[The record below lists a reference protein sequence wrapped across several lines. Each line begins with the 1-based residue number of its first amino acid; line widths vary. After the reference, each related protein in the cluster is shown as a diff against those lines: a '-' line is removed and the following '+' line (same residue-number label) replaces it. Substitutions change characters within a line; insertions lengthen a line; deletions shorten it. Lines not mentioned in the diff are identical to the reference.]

1 MRDRTGISLGRRG
14 LLGLAAALG
23 VSPATNTAWAQGAW
37 PRGSVRFIF
46 PFTPGSAVDVVARL
60 VAQDLAERLGQPFIV
75 ESRTGAGGSIG
86 TEAAARARPD
96 GDTFLVGSPGN
107 MAINPALL
115 PNLTFDVARDFVAVT
130 HMVTFPQV
138 LVIAPTLPARSL
150 AELVAY
156 SKANP
161 GRLNYASSG
170 VGATNHLAMEMIRAA
185 TGLDATHVPY
195 RGGLVT
201 VQAIMTGEVQMC
213 VEGILTLPPFLAEN
227 KVRAIAVT
235 GATRSHLL
243 PDVPAVAETVAG
255 FDAGAWVM
263 FFAPAGTPAAI
274 VEKLSAEVRITLA
287 KPAIRARLAELGA
300 AVTGTT
306 PEEAATIH
314 RAELEKW
321 RRAVEVSG
329 ARAG

>member
-1 MRDRTGISLGRRG
+1 MVAITLGRRG
-14 LLGLAAALG
+14 LVALAASLAPSLA
-23 VSPATNTAWAQGAW
+23 ATRAMAQAPW

-60 VAQDLAERLGQPFIV
+60 IAQDLAERLGQPFIV
-75 ESRTGAGGSIG
+75 ESRTGAGGSVG

-107 MAINPALL
+107 MAINPALM
-115 PNLTFDVARDFVAVT
+115 PNLPFDVARDFVAVT
-130 HMVTFPQV
+130 HLVTFPQV
-138 LVIAPTLPARSL
+138 LVVSPNLPVRTL

-156 SKANP
+156 SKENP

-170 VGATNHLAMEMIRAA
+170 VGATNHLAMEMLRAA
-185 TGLDATHVPY
+185 TGLNATHVPY

-201 VQAIMTGEVQMC
+201 VQAILSNDVQMC
-213 VEGILTLPPFLAEN
+213 IEGILTLPPFIADG

-235 GATRSHLL
+235 GAERSALM
-243 PDVPAVAETVAG
+243 PNVPTVAETVPG

-263 FFAPAGTPAAI
+263 LFAPMGTPQPI
-274 VEKLSAEVRITLA
+274 VDKLSSEVRVSLA

-300 AVTGTT
+300 TVTGTT
-306 PEEAATIH
+306 PAEAAAIH
-314 RAELEKW
+314 RQELIKW
-321 RRAVEVSG
+321 RRAVEASG
-329 ARAG
+329 ATAG

>member
-1 MRDRTGISLGRRG
+1 MTAITLGRRTA
-14 LLGLAAALG
+14 LAFAASLGL
-23 VSPATNTAWAQGAW
+23 PATTMAQPAW
-37 PRGSVRFIF
+37 PRGPVRFIF

-60 VAQDLAERLGQPFIV
+60 IAQDLTERLGQPFVV

-107 MAINPALL
+107 MAINPAVMR
-115 PNLTFDVARDFVAVT
+115 NLTFDVVRDFVAVT

-138 LVIAPTLPARSL
+138 LVISPSLPVRTL

-170 VGATNHLAMEMIRAA
+170 VGATNHLAMEMLRAA
-185 TGLDATHVPY
+185 TGLEATHVPY

-201 VQAIMTGEVQMC
+201 IQAILSNDVQMC
-213 VEGILTLPPFLAEN
+213 IEGILTLPPFLAEN
-227 KVRAIAVT
+227 KVRALAVT
-235 GATRSHLL
+235 GAQRSALM
-243 PDVPAVAETVAG
+243 PDVPTVAETVPG

-263 FFAPAGTPAAI
+263 LFAPAGTPAAI
-274 VEKLSAEVRITLA
+274 VEKLSAEARISLA

-306 PEEAATIH
+306 PEEAAAIH

-321 RRAVEVSG
+321 RRAVQVSG
-329 ARAG
+329 AAQG

>member
-1 MRDRTGISLGRRG
+1 MATITLGRRA
-14 LLGLAAALG
+14 LASLAATLG
-23 VSPATNTAWAQGAW
+23 ITGAASAQPTW
-37 PRGSVRFIF
+37 PRGPVRFIF

-60 VAQDLAERLGQPFIV
+60 IAQDLAERLGQPFIV
-75 ESRTGAGGSIG
+75 ESRTGAGGAIG

-107 MAINPALL
+107 MAINPAMM
-115 PNLTFDVARDFVAVT
+115 PNLPFDVSRDFSAVT
-130 HMVTFPQV
+130 HLVTFPQV
-138 LVIAPTLPARSL
+138 LVIAPSLPARTL
-150 AELVAY
+150 PELVAY

-170 VGATNHLAMEMIRAA
+170 VGATNHLAMEMLRAA
-185 TGLDATHVPY
+185 TGLEATHVPY

-201 VQAIMTGEVQMC
+201 VQAILSNDVQMC

-235 GATRSHLL
+235 GAARSHLL
-243 PDVPAVAETVAG
+243 PDVPAVAETVPG

-263 FFAPAGTPAAI
+263 FFAPAGTPPAI
-274 VEKLSAEVRITLA
+274 IEKLSAETRISLA

-300 AVTGTT
+300 TVTGTT
-306 PEEAATIH
+306 AEEAATIH
-314 RAELEKW
+314 RAELAKW

-329 ARAG
+329 AATH

>member
-1 MRDRTGISLGRRG
+1 MATITLGRRA
-14 LLGLAAALG
+14 LASLAAALG
-23 VSPATNTAWAQGAW
+23 IAGTASAQPAW
-37 PRGSVRFIF
+37 PRGPVRFIF

-60 VAQDLAERLGQPFIV
+60 IAQDLSERLGQPFIV

-107 MAINPALL
+107 MAINPAMM
-115 PNLTFDVARDFVAVT
+115 PNLTFDVSRDFAAVT
-130 HMVTFPQV
+130 HLVTFPQV
-138 LVIAPTLPARSL
+138 LVIAPSLSARTLP
-150 AELVAY
+150 ELVTY

-170 VGATNHLAMEMIRAA
+170 VGATNHLAMEMLRAA
-185 TGLDATHVPY
+185 TGLEATHVPY

-201 VQAIMTGEVQMC
+201 VQAILSNDVQMC

-243 PDVPAVAETVAG
+243 PDVPAVAETVPG

-263 FFAPAGTPAAI
+263 FFAPAGTPPAI
-274 VEKLSAEVRITLA
+274 IEKLSAETRISLA

-300 AVTGTT
+300 TVTGTT
-306 PEEAATIH
+306 AEEAATIH
-314 RAELEKW
+314 RAELVKW

-329 ARAG
+329 AAGR

>member
-1 MRDRTGISLGRRG
+1 MTAIILGRRG
-14 LLGLAAALG
+14 LMALVASLPAGQALG
-23 VSPATNTAWAQGAW
+23 QAGAQAAW
-37 PRGSVRFIF
+37 PRGAVRFIF

-60 VAQDLAERLGQPFIV
+60 IAQDLAERLGQPFTV

-107 MAINPALL
+107 MAINPALM
-115 PNLTFDVARDFVAVT
+115 PNLTFDVLRDFSAVV

-138 LVIAPTLPARSL
+138 LVVSPALPARNL

-156 SKANP
+156 SKAHP
-161 GRLNYASSG
+161 GRLHYASSG

-201 VQAIMTGEVQMC
+201 VQAILAGDVQLC
-213 VEGILTLPPFLAEN
+213 VEGILTLPTFLAEG
-227 KVRAIAVT
+227 KLRALAVT
-235 GATRSHLL
+235 GAERSPLL
-243 PDVPAVAETVAG
+243 PDVPAVAETVPG

-263 FFAPAGTPAAI
+263 LFAPAGTPAPI
-274 VEKLSAEVRITLA
+274 IEKLSAEVRTSLA
-287 KPAIRARLAELGA
+287 KPAIRSRLAELGA
-300 AVTGTT
+300 TVTGST
-306 PEEAATIH
+306 PEEAANIH
-314 RAELEKW
+314 RQELQKW
-321 RRAVEVSG
+321 RRAVEASG

>member
-1 MRDRTGISLGRRG
+1 MTAITLGRRTA
-14 LLGLAAALG
+14 LALAASLGL
-23 VSPATNTAWAQGAW
+23 PATTVAQTAW
-37 PRGSVRFIF
+37 PRGPVRFIF

-60 VAQDLAERLGQPFIV
+60 IAQDLTERLGQPFVV

-107 MAINPALL
+107 MAINPAVMR
-115 PNLTFDVARDFVAVT
+115 NLTFDVVRDFTAVT

-138 LVIAPTLPARSL
+138 LVISPNLPVRTL

-170 VGATNHLAMEMIRAA
+170 VGATNHLAMEMLRAA
-185 TGLDATHVPY
+185 TGLEATHVPY

-201 VQAIMTGEVQMC
+201 IQAILSNDVQMC
-213 VEGILTLPPFLAEN
+213 IEGILTLPPFLAEN
-227 KVRAIAVT
+227 KVRALAVT
-235 GATRSHLL
+235 GAQRSALM
-243 PDVPAVAETVAG
+243 PDVPTVAETVPG

-263 FFAPAGTPAAI
+263 LFAPAGTPAAI
-274 VEKLSAEVRITLA
+274 VEKLSAEARISLA

-300 AVTGTT
+300 AVTGTA
-306 PEEAATIH
+306 PEEAAAIH

-321 RRAVEVSG
+321 RRAVQVSG
-329 ARAG
+329 AAQG

>member
-1 MRDRTGISLGRRG
+1 MTSTTLGRRA
-14 LLGLAAALG
+14 LASLAATFGIAG
-23 VSPATNTAWAQGAW
+23 TAVAQPAW
-37 PRGSVRFIF
+37 PRGPVRFIF

-60 VAQDLAERLGQPFIV
+60 IAQDLAERLGQPFIV

-107 MAINPALL
+107 MAINPAMM
-115 PNLTFDVARDFVAVT
+115 PNLTFDVSRDFAAVT
-130 HMVTFPQV
+130 HLVTFPQV
-138 LVIAPTLPARSL
+138 LVIAPSLPVRTLP
-150 AELVAY
+150 ELVAY

-170 VGATNHLAMEMIRAA
+170 VGATNHLAMEMLRAA
-185 TGLDATHVPY
+185 TGLEATHIPY

-201 VQAIMTGEVQMC
+201 VQAILSNDVQMC
-213 VEGILTLPPFLAEN
+213 VEGILTLPPFLADN
-227 KVRAIAVT
+227 RVRAIAVT

-243 PDVPAVAETVAG
+243 PDVPAVAETVPG

-263 FFAPAGTPAAI
+263 FFAPAGTPPAI
-274 VEKLSAEVRITLA
+274 IEKLSAETRISLA

-300 AVTGTT
+300 TVTGTT

-314 RAELEKW
+314 RQELLKW

-329 ARAG
+329 AAAG

>member
-1 MRDRTGISLGRRG
+1 MATITLGRRG
-14 LLGLAAALG
+14 LASLAAALG
-23 VSPATNTAWAQGAW
+23 ITGAVSAQPAW
-37 PRGSVRFIF
+37 PRGPVRFIF

-60 VAQDLAERLGQPFIV
+60 IAQDLAERLGQPFIV
-75 ESRTGAGGSIG
+75 ESRTGAGGAIG

-107 MAINPALL
+107 MAINPAMM
-115 PNLTFDVARDFVAVT
+115 PNLPFDVSRDFSAVT
-130 HMVTFPQV
+130 HLVTFPQV
-138 LVIAPTLPARSL
+138 LVIAPSLPARTL
-150 AELVAY
+150 PELVAY

-170 VGATNHLAMEMIRAA
+170 VGATNHLAMEMLRAA
-185 TGLDATHVPY
+185 TGLEATHVPY

-201 VQAIMTGEVQMC
+201 VQAILSNDVQMC

-235 GATRSHLL
+235 GAARSHLL
-243 PDVPAVAETVAG
+243 PDVPAVAETVPG

-263 FFAPAGTPAAI
+263 FFAPAGTPPAI
-274 VEKLSAEVRITLA
+274 IEKLSAETRISLA

-300 AVTGTT
+300 TVTGTT
-306 PEEAATIH
+306 AEEAATIH
-314 RAELEKW
+314 RAELAKW

-329 ARAG
+329 AATR

>member
-1 MRDRTGISLGRRG
+1 MTAITLGRRTA
-14 LLGLAAALG
+14 LALAASLGLPAAA
-23 VSPATNTAWAQGAW
+23 SAQTAW
-37 PRGSVRFIF
+37 PRWPVRFIF

-60 VAQDLAERLGQPFIV
+60 IAQDLAERLGQPFVV

-107 MAINPALL
+107 MAINPAVMR
-115 PNLTFDVARDFVAVT
+115 NLTFDVVRDFTAVT

-138 LVIAPTLPARSL
+138 LVVSPALPVRTL

-170 VGATNHLAMEMIRAA
+170 VGATNHLAMEMLRAA
-185 TGLDATHVPY
+185 TGLEATHVPY

-201 VQAIMTGEVQMC
+201 IQAILSNDVQMC
-213 VEGILTLPPFLAEN
+213 IEGILTLPPFLAEN
-227 KVRAIAVT
+227 KVRALAVT
-235 GATRSHLL
+235 GSSRSHLL
-243 PDVPAVAETVAG
+243 PDVPAVAETVPG

-263 FFAPAGTPAAI
+263 LFAPAGTPAAI
-274 VEKLSAEVRITLA
+274 VEKLSAEARISLA

-306 PEEAATIH
+306 PAEAAAIH

-321 RRAVEVSG
+321 RRAVQVSG
-329 ARAG
+329 AAQG

>member
-1 MRDRTGISLGRRG
+1 MTTIALGRRG
-14 LLGLAAALG
+14 LLSLAAGLPASAL
-23 VSPATNTAWAQGAW
+23 AQQPAW
-37 PRGSVRFIF
+37 PRGPVRFIF

-60 VAQDLAERLGQPFIV
+60 VAQDLSERMGANFFV

-107 MAINPALL
+107 MAINPAVM
-115 PNLTFDVARDFVAVT
+115 PNLPFDVARDFVAVT
-130 HMVTFPQV
+130 HMVSFPQV
-138 LVIAPTLPARSL
+138 LVISPTLPARTL
-150 AELVAY
+150 AELVEH

-185 TGLDATHVPY
+185 TGLNATHVPY

-201 VQAIMTGEVQMC
+201 VQAILSGEVQMC
-213 VEGILTLPPFLAEN
+213 IEGILTLPPFLADN
-227 KVRAIAVT
+227 RVRALAIT
-235 GATRSHLL
+235 GAERSPLL
-243 PDVPAVAETVAG
+243 PGVPTVAETVPG

-263 FFAPAGTPAAI
+263 FFAPAGTPAPI
-274 VEKLSAEVRITLA
+274 IERLSAETRATLA

-300 AVTGTT
+300 TVTGTT
-306 PEEAATIH
+306 PAEAAAFH
-314 RAELEKW
+314 ARELVKW
-321 RRAVEVSG
+321 RQAVEAAG
-329 ARAG
+329 ARQG

>member
-1 MRDRTGISLGRRG
+1 MADITLGRRG
-14 LLGLAAALG
+14 LLTLAAAAL
-23 VSPATNTAWAQGAW
+23 PAAPALAQPAW
-37 PRGSVRFIF
+37 PRGPVRFIF

-60 VAQDLAERLGQPFIV
+60 LAQDLQERLGQPFIV

-107 MAINPALL
+107 MAINPALM
-115 PNLTFDVARDFVAVT
+115 PNLSFDVQRDFVAVV
-130 HMVTFPQV
+130 HLVTFPQV
-138 LVIAPTLPARSL
+138 LVISPSLPVRDL
-150 AELVAY
+150 AALVAY

-170 VGATNHLAMEMIRAA
+170 VGATNHLAMEMLRAA
-185 TGLDATHVPY
+185 TGLEATHVPY

-201 VQAIMTGEVQMC
+201 VQAILSGDVQMC
-213 VEGILTLPPFLAEN
+213 IEGILTLPPFLAQN
-227 KVRAIAVT
+227 QIRALAVT
-235 GATRSHLL
+235 GAERSALM
-243 PDVPAVAETVAG
+243 PDVPTVAETVPG

-263 FFAPAGTPAAI
+263 LFAPAGTPAPI
-274 VEKLSAEVRITLA
+274 VEKLSAEARVSLA
-287 KPAIRARLAELGA
+287 KPAVRARLAELGA
-300 AVTGTT
+300 TVTGIG
-306 PEEAATIH
+306 PEEAAAIH
-314 RAELEKW
+314 RRELEKW

>member
-1 MRDRTGISLGRRG
+1 MDPNTLGRRG
-14 LLGLAAALG
+14 LIVSAAALLASSALSQP
-23 VSPATNTAWAQGAW
+23 VW
-37 PRGSVRFIF
+37 PRGPVRWIF

-60 VAQDLAERLGQPFIV
+60 VAQDLTERLGQPFIV

-86 TEAAARARPD
+86 TEVAARARPD

-107 MAINPALL
+107 MAIGPAMLR
-115 PNLTFDVARDFVAVT
+115 NLTYDVQRDFAAVT

-138 LVIAPTLPARSL
+138 LVVSPNLPVRNL

-170 VGATNHLAMEMIRAA
+170 IGATNHLGMEMLRAA
-185 TGLDATHVPY
+185 TGLNATHVPY

-201 VQAIMTGEVQMC
+201 LQAIMSNDVQMC
-213 VEGILTLPPFLAEN
+213 IEGILTVPSFLAEG
-227 KVRAIAVT
+227 KLRAIAVT
-235 GATRSHLL
+235 GAERSSLM
-243 PDVPAVAETVAG
+243 PDVPAVAETVPG

-263 FFAPAGTPAAI
+263 LFAPSGTPGPI
-274 VEKLSAEVRITLA
+274 IEKLSAEIRTTLA
-287 KPAIRARLAELGA
+287 KPAIRTRLSELGA
-300 AVTGTT
+300 TVTGTT
-306 PEEAATIH
+306 AEDAATIH
-314 RAELEKW
+314 RQELEKW

-329 ARAG
+329 AAAG

>member
-1 MRDRTGISLGRRG
+1 MTTVTLGRRG
-14 LLGLAAALG
+14 LMALAATL
-23 VSPATNTAWAQGAW
+23 PATAFAQSPAW
-37 PRGSVRFIF
+37 PRGPVRFIF

-60 VAQDLAERLGQPFIV
+60 VAQDLSERLGANFFV
-75 ESRTGAGGSIG
+75 ESRTGAGGAIG
-86 TEAAARARPD
+86 TEAAARSRPD

-107 MAINPALL
+107 MAINPAVM
-115 PNLTFDVARDFVAVT
+115 PNLSFDVARDFAAVT
-130 HMVTFPQV
+130 HLVSFPQV
-138 LVIAPTLPARSL
+138 LVVSPALPVRTL

-185 TGLDATHVPY
+185 TGLEATHVPY

-201 VQAIMTGEVQMC
+201 VQAIIAGDVQMC
-213 VEGILTLPPFLAEN
+213 IEGILTLPPFIAEN
-227 KVRAIAVT
+227 KVRALAIT
-235 GATRSHLL
+235 GSERSPLMA
-243 PDVPAVAETVAG
+243 DVPTVAETVPG

-274 VEKLSAEVRITLA
+274 IEKLSAETRVTLA

-300 AVTGTT
+300 TVTGTT
-306 PEEAATIH
+306 PEQAADFH
-314 RAELEKW
+314 RRELAKW
-321 RRAVEVSG
+321 RQAVEASG
-329 ARAG
+329 ARQG